1 VKPLPPKS
9 PHGRAPFDPLI
20 YIVDDDPGMN
30 DALANLL
37 RSVGMRSRAF
47 LTAEAFLDA
56 KIDDSPSCVVLDV
69 RLRVAN
75 GLEVQREMNQR
86 GMCLPVVF
94 ITGHGDIE
102 MSVRAM
108 KAGAVDFLT
117 KPFRDQ
123 DFLDAVS
130 AAIAVDRTKRQAL
143 QCGDDL
149 RERYATL
156 SERERE
162 VMALAASGL
171 MNKQIA
177 GKMGIS
183 EVTIKIHRARA
194 MRKMAARTFADLVKM
209 ALELGLC
216 PPSGASPA
224 APRHGEGAAQPAAM
238 GY

>member
-1 VKPLPPKS
+1 MKSLPPKS
-9 PHGRAPFDPLI
+9 PHGCAPLEPLI

-37 RSVGMRSRAF
+37 RSVGMRSRSF
-47 LTAEAFLDA
+47 LTAEEFLA
-56 KIDDSPSCVVLDV
+56 VKIDDSPSCVVLDV

-94 ITGHGDIE
+94 ITGYGDIE

-123 DFLDAVS
+123 DMLDAVAS
-130 AAIAVDRTKRQAL
+130 ALARDSERLLAEQSGAALRTSFEAL
-143 QCGDDL
+143 TQ
-149 RERYATL
+149 
-156 SERERE
+156 RERE
-162 VMALAASGL
+162 VLRFVVAGL

-177 GKMGIS
+177 AELNLS
-183 EVTIKIHRARA
+183 EVTVKVHRGQVMKKLGARSV
-194 MRKMAARTFADLVKM
+194 ADLVRM
-209 ALELGLC
+209 AETLGVE
-216 PPSGASPA
+216 PSRRAT
-224 APRHGEGAAQPAAM
+224 
-238 GY
+238 